1 MSKLT
6 FQQLRDA
13 NVERLSSSKYKLCEQ
28 NWQPAHWVQALV
40 GEVGEAAN
48 ILKKVDR
55 GDFELKSVLP
65 EIAKELADIQ
75 CYLDILAHK
84 LGVDLGDAT
93 VGKFNE
99 VSKRIG
105 SDVRLPTG
113 RPVGSVLFCHGLE
126 DGWYAIETVID
137 DKKIVYSGDWDTVK
151 SRAIADQLS
160 IELLWS
166 KENPASFRHYCPS
179 ELNA

>member
-1 MSKLT
+1 MSNLT
-6 FQQLRDA
+6 FKQLRDA
-13 NVERLSSSKYKLCEQ
+13 NVERLSSSKYKICEQ

-55 GDFELKSVLP
+55 GDFSLESALP

-75 CYLDILAHK
+75 GYLDILAHK

-93 VGKFNE
+93 VSKFNE

-105 SDVRLPTG
+105 STVRLPTG
-113 RPVGSVLFCHGLE
+113 RPVFGVLFCHGLE
-126 DGWYAIETVID
+126 DGWYRAELIEDGGQITAF
-137 DKKIVYSGDWDTVK
+137 SGAWQEVK
-151 SRAIADQLS
+151 QDCLKHAPDA
-160 IELLWS
+160 ELIWS
-166 KENPASFRHYCPS
+166 KKNPDSFKHYCPS
-179 ELNA
+179 ELK